1 MAVERLNSILPKDHR
16 GRQDGLYRVVPAH
29 PHTPTP
35 LSLLAPGEIEV
46 QGGMQSGLLLGF
58 SAPSRG
64 RCRTGIPP
72 WSPGLTFVAAGQG
85 GTTNTLSGPRLSL
98 AFLETDI
105 LKSQRQLRERRKTS
119 DPNLSKT
126 KINSEM
132 GMTMEKQYCINF
144 RASVIQYQP
153 SYTRGR
159 QTDDREIPYLTASPH
174 HVPFV
179 NLVRYQT
186 YLELLHYGIAYKMG
200 HSVIRQGRCYEEGRN
215 DSDRDLSEC
224 GRPVYELRVATLITT
239 RPLKLEVQ
247 DSVISKPPWLVLVR
261 YYTVPLRAASWQC
274 SSRGPDS
281 WFTID
286 FRFLRGFADYSRLK
300 AELLVCDDSNSSLS
314 V

>member
-64 RCRTGIPP
+64 R
-72 WSPGLTFVAAGQG
+72 AASYYPFGVYADMQNTNVL
-85 GTTNTLSGPRLSL
+85 GTKR
-98 AFLETDI
+98 
-105 LKSQRQLRERRKTS
+105 RQLRERRKTS

-261 YYTVPLRAASWQC
+261 YYTVPPRAASWQC